1 MGTRPATIAGAR
13 RHSPVISP
21 GVGPGVRRHSQSPGD
36 ITSERVRLSDLRAEE
51 ERMERER
58 QRGRRYGGMTSEWA
72 GGDGYDSHERG
83 GYGIGQA
90 L

>member
-1 MGTRPATIAGAR
+1 MI
-13 RHSPVISP
+13 P
-21 GVGPGVRRHSQSPGD
+21 GLGPGRRQVGVRSGD

-58 QRGRRYGGMTSEWA
+58 QRGRPYGGMRSKWT
-72 GGDGYDSHERG
+72 GGDGYDGYDGYERSS
-83 GYGIGQA
+83 YGVGQA